1 MKIPNVEDF
10 RFFPYFDD
18 IWNFHTRPI
27 LIAGFEVQTKSLPVS
42 TGKILCGN
50 PKPVKFRYFH
60 NQSPM
65 CIFLSFEPSEL

>member
-27 LIAGFEVQTKSLPVS
+27 LMQDLKLKQKVY
-42 TGKILCGN
+42 
-50 PKPVKFRYFH
+50 R
-60 NQSPM
+60 
-65 CIFLSFEPSEL
+65 